1 MTHVRP
7 PSRPPAIVQEIG
19 RTLVAALAEDLKA
32 NCRNVIKALRRKSS
46 YEYLRIM
53 LSVVPKELEEIEPGL
68 AEMSDSE
75 LATMLA
81 TVRSLIAA
89 QGEPPP
95 PTKRGG
101 ARDRP
106 PLTAERLRELL
117 DYAPETGLFHWRKS
131 RGAPWP
137 DVRQG
142 RLPSGYH
149 SISVDG
155 IGIPRIDLPGC
166 MSRRAS
172 AGEIDHVNGDRTD
185 DRIANLRPCSR
196 RENARNMRGRSASGF
211 KGVYRCNSRTARWQA
226 RISVKDEMINLGTF
240 DTKEEAAAAYDAA
253 ARRHYGE
260 FARTN
265 DGQ

>member
-7 PSRPPAIVQEIG
+7 PSRPLGIVHEIG
-19 RTLVAALAEDLKA
+19 RTLVTALAEDLKA
-32 NCRNVIKALRRKSS
+32 NVHDVIEALRQKSS

-95 PTKRGG
+95 PAKRG

-131 RGAPWP
+131 
-137 DVRQG
+137 
-142 RLPSGYH
+142 
-149 SISVDG
+149 
-155 IGIPRIDLPGC
+155 
-166 MSRRAS
+166 
-172 AGEIDHVNGDRTD
+172 
-185 DRIANLRPCSR
+185 
-196 RENARNMRGRSASGF
+196 
-211 KGVYRCNSRTARWQA
+211 
-226 RISVKDEMINLGTF
+226 
-240 DTKEEAAAAYDAA
+240 
-253 ARRHYGE
+253 
-260 FARTN
+260 
-265 DGQ
+265 